1 MKNITIKNNLDHS
14 LSIPNYVKV
23 YAENKTSAYIFV
35 SNSIPCSLRTL
46 QGDKPLECFAF
57 GELQCGV
64 LTGSFT
70 QIKNGRSAEHHTSLT
85 LEDYAKGAKLRGGLF
100 PAR

>member
-23 YAENKTSAYIFV
+23 YAENKTTAYIFI
-35 SNSIPCSLRTL
+35 SNSILYSLRTL

-70 QIKNGRSAEHHTSLT
+70 QIKNGRSAEQHTSLT
-85 LEDYAKGAKLRGGLF
+85 LEDCVNDAKLKEELF
-100 PAR
+100 RAR